1 MRKKH
6 ILRRVYEVRGKF
18 DRNLPLYHKKNI
30 FVKRFL
36 SNIFYFIFEKCLQSV
51 YFFDIIL
58 IERMKEIKK
67 I

>member
-18 DRNLPLYHKKNI
+18 DRNLTLYHKRDI
-30 FVKRFL
+30 VVKHFL
-36 SNIFYFIFEKCLQSV
+36 SNIFYFIFKKCLHSV

-58 IERMKEIKK
+58 IERIKETKK